1 MNVKVVKPSTIAT
14 PIGAYSHAF
23 TLDTKSFSKISFISG
38 QVANDIKGN
47 LVGKGDFRAQYM
59 LAYENLRNLL
69 VSEGASFANIV
80 QLRTFLTNY
89 ENIHKFFEIRK
100 ETYPKWFPNGNY
112 PPNTLLVIDSLV
124 WPDLLIE
131 VEAIACW

>member
-1 MNVKVVKPSTIAT
+1 MDLTVVKPSTIAP

-23 TLDTKSFSKISFISG
+23 TLDTSKFSKICFISG
-38 QVANDIKGN
+38 QVANDIKGD

-69 VSEGASFANIV
+69 ADQGATFANIV
-80 QLRTFLTNY
+80 QLRTYLTNY
-89 ENIHKFFEIRK
+89 ENMHKFFNIRK
-100 ETYPKWFPNGNY
+100 ETYPDWFADGIY

-131 VEAIACW
+131 VEAIAAW